1 MPAARR
7 SRSLAIAASL
17 AALAACG
24 GAPSTPADTTSVAS
38 TTNVAAFTPKEIAA
52 AQKEQDQ
59 RMAWWRE
66 ARFGMFVHWG
76 LYAIPAGAWNGATH
90 HGEWIRDTARI
101 PLQEYDQLQAQW
113 NPTAFDADAWA
124 QLAAAAGMKYL
135 VLTSKHHDGFCL
147 YPSGFTDWDV
157 AGSKNPRDIVGELA
171 RACAKHGVKFCTY
184 HSIMDWHHPDYL
196 PRRPWE
202 AATRSADGADFRRFE
217 SYLHAQVTEIVQ
229 RYRPAVMWFDGEWES
244 TWTHQHGL
252 RLWSLCRALAP
263 EMIVNNRDDVHRAGM
278 NGFSMAEGAL
288 GDFHTPEQEIPANG
302 LPGQDWESCM
312 TMNGHWGW
320 NAADGTWKTTTALLH
335 NLVDIASKGG
345 NYLLN
350 VGPRADG
357 TFPPEAVERLQ
368 GIAAW
373 MKVCGEAIHG
383 TTASVF
389 DPLPWGRCTVK
400 ANGDTTTLY
409 FHVFDWPRDGQLVLP
424 AFANELAGD
433 ARLLGAPAGHDRAP
447 IADSATRQLS
457 VVLPRQP
464 VLPHAN
470 VVAVTVKG
478 TPRPYRAPI
487 VEADGDAFVGT
498 MALRL
503 RANGPDGEVRYTL
516 DGSEPGAASP
526 RAGDAIQLT
535 ATTRLR
541 AQTFAGG
548 TRPAGAAI
556 DRTFTKLEPLPP
568 TKQRATQPGLRV
580 ERFAGD
586 FSKVPDDLD
595 ARQPDATTTTPSIAL
610 PANVGE
616 RVLLRHR
623 GVLAVPKDGL
633 YHFVLTSDDGSVL
646 RIDGQ
651 TVVDH
656 DGLHGPTEKRG
667 TIALMAG
674 DHTFDLVWFNRTGG
688 ATLALQW
695 HAHGAAPAAIDAAAL
710 RH

>member
-7 SRSLAIAASL
+7 SPSSAAVVL
-17 AALAACG
+17 VAVLAACSG
-24 GAPSTPADTTSVAS
+24 NPEPANPSSVAS
-38 TTNVAAFTPKEIAA
+38 TTTVAAFTKEELAA
-52 AQKEQDQ
+52 AKKEQDQ

-101 PLQEYDQLQAQW
+101 PLSQYDELQAQW
-113 NPTAFDADAWA
+113 NPTAFDAEAWA

-147 YPSGFTDWDV
+147 YPSRFTDWDV
-157 AGSKNPRDIVGELA
+157 AGSKNPRDILGELS
-171 RACAKHGVKFCTY
+171 RACAKHGVQFCTY

-202 AATRSADGADFRRFE
+202 TARSSDGADFRRFE
-217 SYLHAQVTEIVQ
+217 SYLHAQVTEIVE
-229 RYRPAVMWFDGEWES
+229 RYRPAVMWFDGEWEN
-244 TWTHQHGL
+244 TWTHKHGL
-252 RLWSLCRALAP
+252 RLWSLCRALDPA
-263 EMIVNNRDDVHRAGM
+263 MIVNNRVDVHRAGM
-278 NGFSMAEGAL
+278 NGFSLAQEAL
-288 GDFHTPEQEIPANG
+288 GDFHTPEQEIPSNG

-320 NAADGTWKTTTALLH
+320 NAADRSWKSTTELLH
-335 NLVDIASKGG
+335 NLIDIASKGG

-357 TFPPEAVERLQ
+357 SFPPEAVERLQ

-409 FHVFDWPRDGQLVLP
+409 FHVFDWPQDGKLVLP
-424 AFANELAGD
+424 DFANEVVDRPRVLGLTNAGPVWMRGDVERLRTMSVPTKPPLA
-433 ARLLGAPAGHDRAP
+433 
-447 IADSATRQLS
+447 
-457 VVLPRQP
+457 
-464 VLPHAN
+464 HAN

-478 TPRPYRAPI
+478 APRPYRAPI

-498 MALRL
+498 MTVRL
-503 RANGPDGEVRYTL
+503 RANGPDGEVRCTL
-516 DGSEPGAASP
+516 DGSAPTTASP
-526 RAGDAIQLT
+526 LAGDTIELST
-535 ATTRLR
+535 TTRLR
-541 AQTFAGG
+541 AQTFANGRPVGG
-548 TRPAGAAI
+548 AI
-556 DRTFTKLEPLPP
+556 DRTFTRLEPLPP
-568 TKQRATQPGLRV
+568 TKLRAVQPGLRV

-586 FSKVPDDLD
+586 FQKVPDDLD
-595 ARQPDATTTTPSIAL
+595 ARQPDATTTTATIAL

-616 RVLLRHR
+616 QVLLRHR
-623 GVLAVPKDGL
+623 GVIAVPKDGL

-646 RIDGQ
+646 RIGGQ

-674 DHTFDLVWFNRTGG
+674 DHTLDLVWFNRTGG

-695 HAHGAAPAAIDAAAL
+695 HAHGAAPAAIDAASL

>member
-263 EMIVNNRDDVHRAGM
+263 EMIVNNRVDVHRAGM
-278 NGFSMAEGAL
+278 NG
-288 GDFHTPEQEIPANG
+288 
-302 LPGQDWESCM
+302 
-312 TMNGHWGW
+312 
-320 NAADGTWKTTTALLH
+320 
-335 NLVDIASKGG
+335 
-345 NYLLN
+345 
-350 VGPRADG
+350 
-357 TFPPEAVERLQ
+357 
-368 GIAAW
+368 
-373 MKVCGEAIHG
+373 
-383 TTASVF
+383 
-389 DPLPWGRCTVK
+389 
-400 ANGDTTTLY
+400 
-409 FHVFDWPRDGQLVLP
+409 
-424 AFANELAGD
+424 
-433 ARLLGAPAGHDRAP
+433 
-447 IADSATRQLS
+447 
-457 VVLPRQP
+457 
-464 VLPHAN
+464 
-470 VVAVTVKG
+470 
-478 TPRPYRAPI
+478 
-487 VEADGDAFVGT
+487 
-498 MALRL
+498 
-503 RANGPDGEVRYTL
+503 
-516 DGSEPGAASP
+516 
-526 RAGDAIQLT
+526 
-535 ATTRLR
+535 
-541 AQTFAGG
+541 
-548 TRPAGAAI
+548 
-556 DRTFTKLEPLPP
+556 
-568 TKQRATQPGLRV
+568 
-580 ERFAGD
+580 
-586 FSKVPDDLD
+586 
-595 ARQPDATTTTPSIAL
+595 
-610 PANVGE
+610 
-616 RVLLRHR
+616 
-623 GVLAVPKDGL
+623 
-633 YHFVLTSDDGSVL
+633 
-646 RIDGQ
+646 
-651 TVVDH
+651 
-656 DGLHGPTEKRG
+656 
-667 TIALMAG
+667 
-674 DHTFDLVWFNRTGG
+674 
-688 ATLALQW
+688 
-695 HAHGAAPAAIDAAAL
+695 
-710 RH
+710 

>member
-7 SRSLAIAASL
+7 SRSLAFAASL
-17 AALAACG
+17 AAFAACG
-24 GAPSTPADTTSVAS
+24 GAPSTPADSSSSTSVAS
-38 TTNVAAFTPKEIAA
+38 TTSVTAFTPEEVAA
-52 AQKEQDQ
+52 AKKEQDQ

-90 HGEWIRDTARI
+90 HGEWIRDTAQI
-101 PLQEYDQLQAQW
+101 PLQQYDRLQAQW

-157 AGSKNPRDIVGELA
+157 AGSKNGRDIVGELA

-263 EMIVNNRDDVHRAGM
+263 EMIVNNRVDVHRAGM

-320 NAADGTWKTTTALLH
+320 NAADGSWKSTTALLH
-335 NLVDIASKGG
+335 NLIDIASKGG

-400 ANGDTTTLY
+400 TNGDTTTLY
-409 FHVFDWPRDGQLVLP
+409 FHVFDWPRDGELTLP
-424 AFANELAGD
+424 PFANDVVGD
-433 ARLLGAPAGHDRAP
+433 VRLLGSKQPCYVYRRNQDDLLLQANMPKTP
-447 IADSATRQLS
+447 PLTN
-457 VVLPRQP
+457 VNVL
-464 VLPHAN
+464 
-470 VVAVTVKG
+470 AVTIQG
-478 TPRPYRAPI
+478 RPVPFLAPV
-487 VEADGDAFVGT
+487 VEADCDHFVD
-498 MALRL
+498 MLRVVL
-503 RANGPDGEVRYTL
+503 RAGPEGDVRYTQ
-516 DGSEPGAASP
+516 DGSSP
-526 RAGDAIQLT
+526 TPQSPLVDGPIKIT
-535 ATTRLR
+535 ETTRLR
-541 AQTFAGG
+541 ARTFFRDQPVSAEV
-548 TRPAGAAI
+548 

-568 TKQRATQPGLRV
+568 TKQRAMQPGLRV

-586 FSKVPDDLD
+586 FQKVPDDLD
-595 ARQPDATTTTPSIAL
+595 ARQPDATTTTTTIAL

>member
-1 MPAARR
+1 MLAARR
-7 SRSLAIAASL
+7 SPSSLVVVLVAV
-17 AALAACG
+17 LAACSG
-24 GAPSTPADTTSVAS
+24 NPQPANPSSMAS
-38 TTNVAAFTPKEIAA
+38 TTHVTAFTPEEVAA

-76 LYAIPAGAWNGATH
+76 LYAIPAGARNGATH

-101 PLQEYDQLQAQW
+101 PLAEYDQLQAQW
-113 NPTAFDADAWA
+113 NPTAFDAEAWA
-124 QLAAAAGMKYL
+124 MLAAAAGMKYL

-157 AGSKNPRDIVGELA
+157 AGSKNPRDITGELA

-202 AATRSADGADFRRFE
+202 TTRSRDGADFRRFE

-229 RYRPAVMWFDGEWES
+229 RYQPAVMWFDGEWES

-252 RLWSLCRALAP
+252 RLWSLCRALSPA
-263 EMIVNNRDDVHRAGM
+263 MIVNNRVDVHRAGM
-278 NGFSMAEGAL
+278 NGFSLAQGAL

-335 NLVDIASKGG
+335 NLIDIASKGG

-357 TFPPEAVERLQ
+357 SFPPEAVERLQ

-373 MKVCGEAIHG
+373 MQVCGEAIHG

-400 ANGDTTTLY
+400 AEGDTTTLY
-409 FHVFDWPRDGQLVLP
+409 FHVFDWPQDGQLVLP
-424 AFANELAGD
+424 DFANALAGD
-433 ARLLGAPAGHDRAP
+433 ARLLGAPAGHERAL
-447 IADSATRQLS
+447 IAYSATRQQSL
-457 VVLPRQP
+457 VLPKEP
-464 VLPHAN
+464 PLAHAN

-478 TPRPYRAPI
+478 TPRPYRAPT
-487 VEADGDAFVGT
+487 VEADGEAFVGA
-498 MALRL
+498 MAVSL

-516 DGSEPGAASP
+516 DGSAPSATSP
-526 RAGDAIQLT
+526 RAGQAIELT

-541 AQTFAGG
+541 AQTFAGD
-548 TRPAGAAI
+548 RPVGGAI
-556 DRTFTKLEPLPP
+556 DRTFTRLEPLPP
-568 TKQRATQPGLRV
+568 TKLRALQPGLRV

-586 FSKVPDDLD
+586 FQKVPDDLD
-595 ARQPDATTTTPSIAL
+595 ARQPAATTTTATVAL

-616 RVLLRHR
+616 QVLLRHR
-623 GVLAVPKDGL
+623 GVIAVPKDGL

-695 HAHGAAPAAIDAAAL
+695 HAHGAAPAAIDAASL